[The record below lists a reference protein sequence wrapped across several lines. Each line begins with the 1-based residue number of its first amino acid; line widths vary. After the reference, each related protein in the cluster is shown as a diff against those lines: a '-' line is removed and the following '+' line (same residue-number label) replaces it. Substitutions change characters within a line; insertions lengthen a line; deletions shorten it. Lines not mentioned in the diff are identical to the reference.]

1 MWVFLFFQAPTY
13 VGEAILFFRGKD
25 QEQSLI
31 LGAVSQAPFP
41 PLQSDGTCRQLAW
54 TGAGWV
60 EASVSPL
67 GEVAGAGHPS
77 PGGSRAPS
85 AVSRPVCSLPSRGP

>member
-1 MWVFLFFQAPTY
+1 MGFSFLP
-13 VGEAILFFRGKD
+13 GPHLRRRSHSFFRGKD

-31 LGAVSQAPFP
+31 LGAISQAPFP
-41 PLQSDGTCRQLAW
+41 PLQPDGTCRQLAW
-54 TGAGWV
+54 MGAGWV
-60 EASVSPL
+60 EASISPL

-77 PGGSRAPS
+77 LGGSRAPS